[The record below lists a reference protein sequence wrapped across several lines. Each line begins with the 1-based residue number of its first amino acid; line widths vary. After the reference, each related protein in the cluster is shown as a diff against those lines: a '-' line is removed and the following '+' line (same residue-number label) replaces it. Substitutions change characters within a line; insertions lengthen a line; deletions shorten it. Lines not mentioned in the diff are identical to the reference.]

1 MRGSRDLS
9 VDMIDIRRA
18 LVSFLVGSLLLVSVG
33 AQAGAVDTDTAA
45 LAIAERGLALG
56 LQASDA
62 IEADLEDG
70 ITEGEGFVQ
79 ALAALEVVIL
89 KFDEKLVDPNFNGRG
104 PERAREVHQA
114 LLAGDLPS
122 MVKTESDRIPG
133 LAKAYGHMRAQ
144 LKGDGRGQGA
154 NPPVDI
160 P

>member
-1 MRGSRDLS
+1 MS

-33 AQAGAVDTDTAA
+33 AQASAVETDTAA

-56 LQASDA
+56 LQASDE

-70 ITEGEGFVQ
+70 TTSDVEFGQ
-79 ALAALEVVIL
+79 ALAALDAVIMKL
-89 KFDEKLVDPNFNGRG
+89 EEKLADPNFNGRG
-104 PERAREVHQA
+104 PERALEVHQA
-114 LLAGDLPS
+114 LRDGNLPS
-122 MVKTESDRIPG
+122 EVEADSDRIPG

-154 NPPVDI
+154 NPPVDT